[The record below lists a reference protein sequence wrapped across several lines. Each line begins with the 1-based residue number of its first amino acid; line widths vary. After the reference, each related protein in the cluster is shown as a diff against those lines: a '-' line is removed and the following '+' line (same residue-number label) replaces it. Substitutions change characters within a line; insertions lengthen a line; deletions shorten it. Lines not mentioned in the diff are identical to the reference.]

1 MSAFCTFHRYA
12 VRVVLCLSLCVSGCS
27 KKASDQAAK
36 APSNVAAA
44 APGEVAAPGLSMP
57 PASARTGSGA
67 GLPPIECPLHKAG
80 VDPQHLKPFED
91 VEKYVAFLERPDRA
105 AWQKPDE
112 IVRALGLAGDEV
124 IADVGAG
131 SGYFTFR
138 FAAALP
144 RGRVVAID
152 IEAEMI
158 RHIHHKAMTE
168 GITNVEPVL
177 APADDP
183 QVPATADIVF
193 LCDVLH
199 HVQDRPAW
207 LRRLHDQMKS
217 GTRLVLVEFKEGDL
231 PEGPP
236 AALKIP
242 RDQLLSLVRDS
253 GFTLV
258 REEKDLLPYQTFLVF
273 RK

>member
-1 MSAFCTFHRYA
+1 VNG
-12 VRVVLCLSLCVSGCS
+12 VRVFCLYTIAALVCASGCS
-27 KKASDQAAK
+27 KRTSDGTPSPRAA
-36 APSNVAAA
+36 
-44 APGEVAAPGLSMP
+44 GEGNL
-57 PASARTGSGA
+57 PA
-67 GLPPIECPLHKAG
+67 IECPLREAG

-91 VEKYVAFLERPDRA
+91 TEKYIAFLDRPDRA
-105 AWQKPDE
+105 VWQKPDDV
-112 IVRALGLAGDEV
+112 VRALQLGGSEV

-152 IEAEMI
+152 IEPEMI

-168 GITNVEPVL
+168 GVTNIEPVL
-177 APADDP
+177 ASVDDP
-183 QVPATADIVF
+183 KVPATADIVF

-199 HVQDRPAW
+199 HVQDRQAW
-207 LRRLHDQMKS
+207 LERLHDQMKP
-217 GTRLVLVEFKEGDL
+217 GARLVLVEFKEGDL

-236 AALKIP
+236 AALKISH
-242 RDQLLSLVRDS
+242 DDMLALVRDA
-253 GFTLV
+253 GFTFV
-258 REEKDLLPYQTFLVF
+258 SEDGDLLPYQGFLVF

>member
-1 MSAFCTFHRYA
+1 MRHVPVSHLYVVTALLF
-12 VRVVLCLSLCVSGCS
+12 VLCGSGCS
-27 KKASDQAAK
+27 KKASDEGAL
-36 APSNVAAA
+36 APAS
-44 APGEVAAPGLSMP
+44 P
-57 PASARTGSGA
+57 PA
-67 GLPPIECPLHKAG
+67 IECPLQKAG

-91 VEKYVAFLERPDRA
+91 VEKYIAFLERPDRA

-112 IVRALGLAGDEV
+112 VVRALQLSGNEV

-152 IEAEMI
+152 IEPEMI

-168 GITNVEPVL
+168 GITNVQPVL
-177 APADDP
+177 ASADDP
-183 QVPATADIVF
+183 KVPAAADIVF

-199 HVQDRPAW
+199 HVQNREAW
-207 LRRLHDQMKS
+207 LGRLHDQMKP
-217 GTRLVLVEFKEGDL
+217 GARLVLVEFKEGEL

-236 AALKIP
+236 AALKIS
-242 RDQLLSLVRDS
+242 RDDMLALLRDL
-253 GFTLV
+253 GFTFV
-258 REEKDLLPYQTFLVF
+258 SEDNGLLPYQGFLVF

>member
-1 MSAFCTFHRYA
+1 MMPLGVLRRCA
-12 VRVVLCLSLCVSGCS
+12 VAPALCLILASGCS
-27 KKASDQAAK
+27 KKVPEEGA
-36 APSNVAAA
+36 
-44 APGEVAAPGLSMP
+44 EVSSEVGTLSSSTSMTAGL
-57 PASARTGSGA
+57 TKDGSGSSRGDSA
-67 GLPPIECPLHKAG
+67 LPPIECPLRKAG
-80 VDPQHLKPFED
+80 VDPQHLKPFAD
-91 VEKYVAFLERPDRA
+91 VQKYVAFLERPDRA
-105 AWQKPDE
+105 AWQKPDDV
-112 IVRALGLAGDEV
+112 VRALRLTGVEV
-124 IADVGAG
+124 VADVGAG

-152 IEAEMI
+152 IEPEMI
-158 RHIHHKAMTE
+158 RHIHHKAMIE

-177 APADDP
+177 ASADDP
-183 QVPATADIVF
+183 KVPAAADLVF

-199 HVQDRPAW
+199 HVQDRRAW
-207 LRRLHDQMKS
+207 LGRLHDQMKS
-217 GTRLVLVEFKEGDL
+217 GAYLVLVEFKEGDL

-242 RDQLLSLVRDS
+242 RDELLSLVRDS

-258 REEKDLLPYQTFLVF
+258 REEKDLLPYQGFLVF